1 MSGDGRTTGRVLFVM
16 PQMPW
21 PATQGTAL
29 RNFHLM
35 KAVADAGFEVDL
47 IAFGDTRLS
56 IPVEIAALCRVIE
69 IVPVPMRSL
78 VARLRTFLAG
88 EPDLA
93 WRLSSPEFSSRLDSM
108 LSEREYDV
116 VQIEGFEMAGFLLG
130 PGALRRE
137 AWDRAPW
144 TLVGH
149 RAPRIVF
156 D

>member
-1 MSGDGRTTGRVLFVM
+1 
-16 PQMPW
+16 MPW

-93 WRLSSPEFSSRLDSM
+93 WRLSSPEFSSRLDST
-108 LSEREYDV
+108 LRDREYDV
-116 VQIEGFEMAGFLLG
+116 VQIEARPWQMENELQEAGDVI
-130 PGALRRE
+130 E
-137 AWDRAPW
+137 S
-144 TLVGH
+144 
-149 RAPRIVF
+149 VF
-156 D
+156 